1 MSQVLRRAA
10 AVSAAELRPQ
20 LSPEP
25 AAATLR
31 EARALGPLA
40 RHEPRAPVLRPI
52 NLERRARFA
61 RIQEDE
67 APYDA

>member
-1 MSQVLRRAA
+1 MPQVLKRAA
-10 AVSAAELRPQ
+10 ADRAAELRSEPSPQ
-20 LSPEP
+20 A

-31 EARALGPLA
+31 EARALGPRA
-40 RHEPRAPVLRPI
+40 RVEPRSPVLRPI